1 MIFRVLIDFYQSGN
15 LVSLAWTIQ
24 ANDRLDAIAGVRCE
38 LEALTRCQQFDRL
51 RIRDV
56 VEVGQHFQPIDLSIP
71 VNGTPPAILR
81 AWASYQTYQDW
92 AQRLTRRNGND
103 CDVVLSPDGVCYLS
117 WGIGTYALPQV
128 GRGPEPVSARRDRWE
143 YLEGHYDG
151 YCGLDR
157 YDSKRAPGRAYLSGY
172 RRGEKQRLGEDRAPS
187 KTYVVKLPGSGPRY
201 WG

>member
-128 GRGPEPVSARRDRWE
+128 GRGLNRFRRVVTAGSIWKVTTMATAALTGMTANALLGVPTCLGIGVARSSAWART
-143 YLEGHYDG
+143 
-151 YCGLDR
+151 
-157 YDSKRAPGRAYLSGY
+157 APHPKPTS
-172 RRGEKQRLGEDRAPS
+172 
-187 KTYVVKLPGSGPRY
+187 
-201 WG
+201 